1 MRYLANGS
9 IRVPETPAD
18 LTELWEW
25 LDRQHTL
32 AVDTETTGLDIY
44 SDGHRLRL
52 IALATPTEAWVYP
65 FETFGRKV
73 EIEEALVRKRT
84 IMHNA
89 SYDIQV
95 MSKHCCLPIDS
106 MWRGVR
112 DTRILAH
119 QVDPRGREEGGIGQR
134 LEELVAH
141 YMPEYS
147 KLGDDLKDEFLRLKK
162 SGGIPKRTS
171 MSEMWATLPIDN
183 EVYLLYAGTD
193 AILTARLFKILSGLI
208 DPNSELTK
216 NDHTDAMIAC
226 LMDAQGVALDVEY
239 TTDLRER
246 LLDQEV
252 HWKQVAASFG
262 LENINSSDQVAEIL
276 VSVGLARL
284 PKEVGTLQDTKGKRP
299 VLGDDGVVTLGL
311 TSKGNPTVTKIEL
324 GMMPDHKL
332 VEAIVKGKKAGKERS
347 TWIEKFLGMR
357 DSAGRVHPSTN
368 TLRARTA
375 RYSITGIPA
384 QTLPS
389 KDSVVR
395 SCFAAN
401 IGEVIAKFDY
411 KQQEPRFA
419 AAMCPD
425 PRMIRGFKNGEDLYV
440 VLADA
445 AWRGQ
450 GLDMRWAGKG
460 GLLTT
465 MYGGGIP
472 AMVDQWKMTPAQASL
487 VQNTI
492 GKTFPGIR
500 RKTDLLMVEAEKYG
514 YIKTWTGRKLPVDQH
529 RLYSAFNYYVQSG
542 SRDITA
548 AAVRRLYAAGFLQHM
563 LLIIHDEIL
572 MSAPNDPEFVREVER
587 IMSTTVRGLEIPAE
601 GKLGSRS
608 WGSLYE

>member
-1 MRYLANGS
+1 MRHLANGS
-9 IRVPETPAD
+9 IRVPESSAD

-25 LDRQHTL
+25 LERQHTL

-106 MWRGVR
+106 MWKMVR
-112 DTRILAH
+112 DTKILAH
-119 QVDPRGREEGGIGQR
+119 QVDPRGREEGGIGQK
-134 LEELVAH
+134 LDELIKH

-171 MSEMWATLPIDN
+171 MSEMWSTLPIDN

-246 LLDQEV
+246 LLGQEV

-262 LENINSSDQVAEIL
+262 LENINSSDQVLTALE
-276 VSVGLARL
+276 ARGI
-284 PKEVGTLQDTKGKRP
+284 VTTRTTK
-299 VLGDDGVVTLGL
+299 
-311 TSKGNPTVTKIEL
+311 KGNPSADKVFFEQHL
-324 GMMPDHKL
+324 EDPL

-347 TWIEKFLGMR
+347 TWIEKFLTSL
-357 DSAGRVHPSTN
+357 DSTGRVHPSTN

-375 RYSITGIPA
+375 RFSVTGIPA

-389 KDSVVR
+389 SDSLIR
-395 SCFAAN
+395 SCFVAN
-401 IGEVIAKFDY
+401 TGEVIAKFDY

-450 GLDMRWAGKG
+450 GLEMRWAGKG

-472 AMVDQWKMTPAQASL
+472 AMVDQWKMTPTQASL

-500 RKTDLLMVEAEKYG
+500 RKTDLLMTEAEKYG

-587 IMSTTVRGLEIPAE
+587 IMSTTVKGLEIPAE